1 MTKPALSLIPL
12 MFAVSP
18 LAAQG
23 TDYQPTL
30 GKFSYGLFKSTI
42 GATVYATARE
52 AGIKRTPAAILGIV
66 GPLVVGKAIAWG
78 QGHRVPPMDIL
89 HDAAWFGVFVLPLA
103 SRKPGRLLISAG
115 LILLTCHGASPRM
128 C

>member
-1 MTKPALSLIPL
+1 MKVIMGMVIIMGMVT
-12 MFAVSP
+12 P

-30 GKFSYGLFKSTI
+30 GKVSYGLFKSTI

-78 QGHRVPPMDIL
+78 QGHRVPPVDIL

-103 SRKPGRLLISAG
+103 SRKPGRLVIAAS
-115 LILLTCHGASPRM
+115 LILFTCHGASPRM